1 MKKIFGVLIILVV
14 IFSLNKNVY
23 AEKSIYYTTANGI
36 ELTEEEYHFL
46 TEFYW
51 DGYPDIMTEKQYEE
65 FKNSDLLDRKL
76 QVKRIEDSVKNP
88 AKSPFHGTGA
98 KELKIAAACSSSDCM
113 VTLNLDWLVVPAI
126 KSYDVIGAYL
136 SGVSLIS
143 HNGTY
148 VISTTSSNYYNNLK
162 TAYNGIGNSVKLPSS
177 GSNIIVNMTFTTSRG
192 GTIYGSYQHAMSNTT
207 LPVSKYYNFSLS
219 GYGNVFS
226 FYGSAVGIYDGMGGV
241 DITV

>member
-1 MKKIFGVLIILVV
+1 MKKIIGVLIMLVAV
-14 IFSLNKNVY
+14 LSFSKNVY
-23 AEKSIYYTTANGI
+23 AEESIYYTTTNGI

-51 DGYPDIMTEKQYEE
+51 DGYPDMMTEAQYEE

-76 QVKRIEDSVKNP
+76 QVKRIEDHGENSIQ
-88 AKSPFHGTGA
+88 STSHGTGA
-98 KELKIAAACSSSDCM
+98 KVLKIAAACSSSNCM
-113 VTLNLDWLVVPAI
+113 ITLNLDWLVVPAI

-148 VISTTSSNYYNNLK
+148 VVSTTSSNYYNNLK

-177 GSNIIVNMTFTTSRG
+177 GSNFIVNMSFTTTKG

-207 LPVSKYYNFSLS
+207 LPVSKYYNFSLA

-241 DITV
+241 DITI